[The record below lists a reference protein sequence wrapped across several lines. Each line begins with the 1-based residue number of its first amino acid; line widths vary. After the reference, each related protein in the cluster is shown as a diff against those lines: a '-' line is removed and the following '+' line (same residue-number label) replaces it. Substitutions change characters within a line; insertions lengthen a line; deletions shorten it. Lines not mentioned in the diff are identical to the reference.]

1 MTDPIPLDALPAHL
15 AGIDL
20 VQVEQWIALDW
31 VRPDGAPGHW
41 QFTAIDVA
49 RLRLIVELRTDLG
62 VDDGSLPVVLHLVDQ
77 LYATRR
83 AHGQGD
89 GHGDGHG

>member
-1 MTDPIPLDALPAHL
+1 MTDPVPLDALPVYL

-20 VQVEQWIALDW
+20 VQVEHWISLDW
-31 VRPDGAPGHW
+31 VRPDGQPGHW

-49 RLRLIVELRTDLG
+49 RLRLITELQADLG
-62 VDDGSLPVVLHLVDQ
+62 LDETSMPVVLHLVDQ

-83 AHGQGD
+83 ALNARA
-89 GHGDGHG
+89 